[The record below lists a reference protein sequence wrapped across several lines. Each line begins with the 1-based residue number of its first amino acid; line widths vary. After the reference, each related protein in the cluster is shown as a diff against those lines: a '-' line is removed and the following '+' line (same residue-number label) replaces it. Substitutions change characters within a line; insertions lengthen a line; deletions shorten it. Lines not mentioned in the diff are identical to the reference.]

1 MAAPEF
7 VAVGHVTLDRFEGGV
22 RLGGAALYAA
32 ITAHRLGASAAI
44 LTSHGDDFPL
54 DELPTPIEVVSVAA
68 AATTV
73 FEHRAGAG
81 ERAMRVRAAA
91 GPLAAGDLPEDWRD
105 APLVLLAPIVQEV
118 HPDLAA
124 AFGNTTVAA
133 AAQGW
138 LRTLDR
144 EGVVSA
150 CRWASAAGVLDRVQA
165 LFVSAAD
172 VRGQEEELT
181 RWVERVPLAVVTAGA
196 DGALLYVN
204 GDRFEVR
211 PRPVRQMGMNG
222 LPRQRQEAQSFLG
235 RQRHCHT
242 APCANA
248 PSAAA
253 TYPTTAFLSPETS
266 PESPYRSTRAW
277 RAPRSR
283 AASITDTT
291 GPPPQACSGTRSS
304 SSSNPSGSKRSMK
317 SSTRRSRREAVSA
330 S

>member
-1 MAAPEF
+1 VAAPEF

-211 PRPVRQMGMNG
+211 PRPAREVDATGAG
-222 LPRQRQEAQSFLG
+222 DVF
-235 RQRHCHT
+235 
-242 APCANA
+242 
-248 PSAAA
+248 AAA
-253 TYPTTAFLSPETS
+253 FLLHYQRDDDPWAAAEAAACAASLSVEGEGWSAVPDGARLETALAE
-266 PESPYRSTRAW
+266 Y
-277 RAPRSR
+277 R
-283 AASITDTT
+283 AA
-291 GPPPQACSGTRSS
+291 
-304 SSSNPSGSKRSMK
+304 
-317 SSTRRSRREAVSA
+317 V
-330 S
+330 